1 MIPEQINWTHADHK
15 QITHFQVRGI
25 PAPQGSKTRMP
36 NGAMV
41 EGSSTTG
48 RIKLRDWRS
57 AVASD
62 AAYEAADPFGH
73 GPWDEPVLIHV
84 RFSFPVAK
92 IRAKLCKH
100 LGSLP
105 MSRKPDLDKL
115 LRSTG
120 DALVIG
126 GLILRDE
133 LITAWVADKVEV
145 PEGEFVGAVITI
157 CEYGL

>member
-1 MIPEQINWTHADHK
+1 MIPQQIDWTHADHK
-15 QITHFQVRGI
+15 HITRMFVRGI

-57 AVASD
+57 AVAQD

-73 GPWDEPVLIHV
+73 GPWAEPVLIYV
-84 RFSFPVAK
+84 RFTFPVAK
-92 IRAKLCKH
+92 VRAKLCQR

-133 LITAWVADKVEV
+133 LIVAWVAEKVEV
-145 PEGEFVGAVITI
+145 PEGEFVGAVITVQ
-157 CEYGL
+157 EYGL

>member
-1 MIPEQINWTHADHK
+1 MPPEIDH
-15 QITHFQVRGI
+15 TTTTRFWVRGI

-41 EGSSTTG
+41 EGSSATG
-48 RIKLRDWRS
+48 RAKLRDWRS
-57 AVASD
+57 AVAQD
-62 AAYEAADPFGH
+62 AAYEAADPYGH
-73 GPWDEPVLIHV
+73 GPWDEPVLIHIQF
-84 RFSFPVAK
+84 RFPVAK
-92 IRAKLCKH
+92 SRAKACKAA
-100 LGSLP
+100 GSLP